1 MADDTNE
8 VPDFYVDNMRVTT
21 GVFGV
26 NFTFG
31 LNEPH
36 PASGG
41 VARQADEKV
50 RLRMSLEHAK
60 VVAMMLR
67 RQLKQYERESGIKIE
82 LPANVYTGLGIAEED
97 W

>member
-1 MADDTNE
+1 MADDANE
-8 VPDFYVDNMRVTT
+8 IPDIYVDNMRVTT
-21 GVFGV
+21 SVFGV

-36 PASGG
+36 PTSGG
-41 VARQADEKV
+41 VARQPDEKV

-60 VVAMMLR
+60 VVAMMLK
-67 RQLKQYERESGIKIE
+67 RQLKEYERSTGTSIQ
-82 LPANVYTGLGIAEED
+82 LPANVYTGLGIAEEY